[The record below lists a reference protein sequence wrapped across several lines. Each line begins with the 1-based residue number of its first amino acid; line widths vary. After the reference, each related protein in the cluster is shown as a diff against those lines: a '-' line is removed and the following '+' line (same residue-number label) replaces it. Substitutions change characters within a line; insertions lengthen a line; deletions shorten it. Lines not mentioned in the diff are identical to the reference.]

1 LNPVRMKMMKI
12 TKDIKP
18 GRLALMVV
26 CLILGLM
33 LALQFKNVQQVGGNV
48 SLQRSQELTAEIQ
61 KLKNENEDLTAR
73 IAEYTATIQSYE
85 ESVGEQGNY
94 YDALTESLNQTRIFA
109 GMVPVKGP
117 GVVVTINNK
126 YLYYDGDNQSQVVR
140 NVYYEDLL
148 KLVNE
153 LNAAGAEALSIN
165 GERIVATTEI
175 RNAGDYIVINTNR
188 YSVPFDI
195 QAIGNPDKLMAALN
209 LLGGVVD
216 NLSELIDISLRT
228 EKEILIPAYA
238 GPLHFTDAVPAGEQ

>member
-1 LNPVRMKMMKI
+1 MMMIKG
-12 TKDIKP
+12 IKP

-33 LALQFKNVQQVGGNV
+33 IALQFKNVKQVGGNV

-61 KLKNENEDLTAR
+61 KLKNENTDLTAR
-73 IAEYTATIQSYE
+73 IQEYTATIESYE
-85 ESVGEQGNY
+85 KAANEQGGY
-94 YDALTESLNQTRIFA
+94 YDTLTESLRQARIFA
-109 GMVPVKGP
+109 GLMSVRGP
-117 GVVVTINNK
+117 GVIVTVNNR
-126 YLYYDGDNQSQVVR
+126 YLYDLDEHPQIIR

-188 YSVPFDI
+188 YSVPFEI

-216 NLSELIDISLRT
+216 NLSELIDIRLKS
-228 EKEILIPAYA
+228 EENILIPAYA
-238 GPLHFTDAVPAGEQ
+238 GPLHFTEAVPDTGAQ

>member
-1 LNPVRMKMMKI
+1 MIL
-12 TKDIKP
+12 KDIKS

-33 LALQFKNVQQVGGNV
+33 IALQFKNVQLVGGNV
-48 SLQRSQELTAEIQ
+48 SIQRSQELTAEIQ
-61 KLKNENEDLTAR
+61 KLENENADLKAR
-73 IAEYTATIQSYE
+73 IDEYTATIASYE
-85 ESVGEQGNY
+85 QAAGEQGNY
-94 YDALTESLNQTRIFA
+94 YDALTESLNQARIFA
-109 GMVPVKGP
+109 GLVPVKGP
-117 GVVVTINNK
+117 GVLVSINNR
-126 YLYYDGDNQSQVVR
+126 YISDGSGHPSVVR

-165 GERIVATTEI
+165 GERIVSTTEI

-195 QAIGNPDKLMAALN
+195 RAIGDPDKLMAALN

-216 NLSELIDISLRT
+216 NLSELIDIRLQT
-228 EKEILIPAYA
+228 EANIEIPAYA
-238 GPLHFTDAVPAGEQ
+238 GPLHFTEAVPDTGGQ